1 VSIIGGEKAKKLKLK
16 NNIKAIK
23 TISLN
28 FIFLKVSITF
38 LELKIE

>member
-1 VSIIGGEKAKKLKLK
+1 MGGEKEKKLKLE

-23 TISLN
+23 TIGLN